1 MKVVKMI
8 LKVALLPVI
17 AVLWVVDLLANMLL
31 TVGSYVLGP
40 LMFFILCCG
49 IYTVVKQLWNQTLL
63 LALMEG
69 LRRTACSIKEWLP
82 PWLGGSQARYKYYIK
97 RLRRNEYELPWISN
111 IVKKSADRS

>member
-17 AVLWVVDLLANMLL
+17 AVLCVADLLANMLL

-40 LMFFILCCG
+40 LMFFILFCS

-63 LALMEG
+63 LALIEG
-69 LRRTACSIKEWLP
+69 CCVLVFFGAGWFIIILEDVKEKLMDYT
-82 PWLGGSQARYKYYIK
+82 R
-97 RLRRNEYELPWISN
+97 
-111 IVKKSADRS
+111 V